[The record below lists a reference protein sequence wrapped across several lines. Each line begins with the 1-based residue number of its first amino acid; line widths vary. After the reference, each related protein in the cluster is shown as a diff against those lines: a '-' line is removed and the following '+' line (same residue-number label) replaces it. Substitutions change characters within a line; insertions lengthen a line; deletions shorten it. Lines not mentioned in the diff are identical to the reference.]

1 MADNNE
7 KSTQQQCVDDSTKS
21 KENNPCWL
29 QLFNEIAA
37 TVILM
42 ISAICVVAAIVIF
55 AIGSKREVVQHEYT
69 YTIKVD
75 STGNVIPAAQMQ
87 VDSIITSIKHHEQI
101 IKDRYD
107 YVLEQRENSQNY
119 LTVGGI
125 FVTVILS
132 IFGFFGYKSFRN
144 IEEDAKSS
152 AKKIAEEHTEE
163 IAKEQATSVALR
175 LNKKLNNRLELEQQK
190 TLNSF
195 KDRDIPDMVSKALEH
210 KFGSV
215 VGDKISKVDEILDKI
230 PAIEKD
236 IVELKRAK
244 DEDALFRAPSR
255 KKRLRL
261 EDLPGIQPGE
271 LNNLAN
277 KGDSETANK
286 EGL

>member
-1 MADNNE
+1 MADNKE
-7 KSTQQQCVDDSTKS
+7 KPTQSQGVNNSSDS
-21 KENNPCWL
+21 KENKPSGL

-42 ISAICVVAAIVIF
+42 VSAISVVAAIVIF
-55 AIGSKREVVQHEYT
+55 ALGSKREVVQHEYT

-75 STGNVIPAAQMQ
+75 STGNIVPAAQLQ
-87 VDSIITSIKHHEQI
+87 VDSIITSIKQHEQI

-132 IFGFFGYKSFRN
+132 IFGLFGYKSFRN
-144 IEEDAKSS
+144 IEEDAKLS

-175 LNKKLNNRLELEQQK
+175 LNKKLNNQLVAEQQE

-195 KDRDIPDMVSKALEH
+195 KNRVIPDMVYRALDL
-210 KFGSV
+210 KFGTV
-215 VGDKISKVDEILDKI
+215 VGERFLKVDEILDKM

-244 DEDALFRAPSR
+244 DEFAFIR
-255 KKRLRL
+255 KPTPRKRMRL
-261 EDLPGIQPGE
+261 EDAPGIQPAE
-271 LNNLAN
+271 LNDIDR
-277 KGDSETANK
+277 KGDSKTANI
-286 EGL
+286 EG